1 VYALGETGPG
11 GGIVFYVQA
20 GGGTFTSTGSDCA
33 DTNMCKYLEAAP
45 VGWGNGILDAGGG
58 TRGTASADPLM
69 KWCSNTSILRNLADK
84 SAIGDGRAN
93 TATGTQTGWAACT
106 NGAIYQAELYA
117 GGGQTDWHLPSTLE
131 QQQMSL
137 NNTLIGLV
145 MHDYHTSTEN
155 NADVV
160 YYVSASPGLPAGQV
174 AKWNT
179 GLHVRPIR
187 AFG

>member
-1 VYALGETGPG
+1 
-11 GGIVFYVQA
+11 
-20 GGGTFTSTGSDCA
+20 
-33 DTNMCKYLEAAP
+33 M
-45 VGWGNGILDAGGG
+45 
-58 TRGTASADPLM
+58 M
-69 KWCSNTSILRNLADK
+69 WCSNTSIQRNLADK

-145 MHDYHTSTEN
+145 RFVDYYTSTEN

-160 YYVSASPGLPAGQV
+160 YYVSAEAGAAAGQV
-174 AKWNT
+174 AKWRT

>member
-1 VYALGETGPG
+1 
-11 GGIVFYVQA
+11 VFYVQA

-33 DTNMCKYLEAAP
+33 ATNVCKYLEAAP

-106 NGAIYQAELYA
+106 HGAIYQAELYA

-137 NNTLIGLV
+137 NNALIGLI
-145 MHDYHTSTEN
+145 MHDYYTSTEN

-160 YYVSASPGLPAGQV
+160 YYVSAAPGLPAGQV

-179 GLHVRPIR
+179 GLYVRPIR